1 MTVDAR
7 ARAGLFLAMQYPV
20 EVPGVSVSNFLRT
33 AVTATRG
40 EAPKLRNFV
49 KELNGAMSGLAID
62 PKFAERSLNEGF
74 SGGEKKRHEIL
85 QLELL
90 DPKIAVL
97 DETDSGLDVD
107 ALKVVSEGINR
118 FRAKPGRGVL
128 LITHYTRILRYISP
142 TSCTSSS
149 AAGSSKRA
157 APSWP
162 TCWRTRATSGSRE
175 RAHRHE
181 RASER
186 RRGPSPSTVPFD
198 VEAIR
203 KDFPILSR
211 TVRNGKPLVYL
222 DSGATSQHP
231 TVVLDAER
239 EYYERHNAAAH
250 RGTHLLGQEA
260 TEIYEGARAKVA
272 AFLGAATP
280 DEVVF
285 TKSATEGINLV
296 AFGLAW
302 SLRPGDE
309 IVISEIEHH
318 ANLVPWQQLALRTGA
333 TLKWFRELPDGRLD
347 VDPSL
352 VTERTK
358 VVAVTGQSNVTGVIP
373 PLREIGELAHSVG
386 ALFLVDGAQLV
397 PHHPVDVA
405 AIGADFLAFSGHKML
420 GPLGLGVLYGKY
432 AALDALPPF
441 LTGGSMIEVVRMEET
456 TFLPPPAKFEPRRP
470 RGLAGRRPRRG
481 DGLPDRARHG
491 QRGRARGGADRARA
505 RGPRRDR
512 RRAHPRPADHG
523 EPRRHGRV
531 RGRGRARARRR
542 PGARRARHR
551 DQDRPPLRVAAAP
564 HARLPGVQPGVSFYL
579 YNTHAEVDALADG
592 IRYAKKFFRA

>member
-1 MTVDAR
+1 MSD
-7 ARAGLFLAMQYPV
+7 LLS
-20 EVPGVSVSNFLRT
+20 GVASQD
-33 AVTATRG
+33 
-40 EAPKLRNFV
+40 EA
-49 KELNGAMSGLAID
+49 
-62 PKFAERSLNEGF
+62 
-74 SGGEKKRHEIL
+74 
-85 QLELL
+85 
-90 DPKIAVL
+90 
-97 DETDSGLDVD
+97 
-107 ALKVVSEGINR
+107 
-118 FRAKPGRGVL
+118 
-128 LITHYTRILRYISP
+128 
-142 TSCTSSS
+142 
-149 AAGSSKRA
+149 
-157 APSWP
+157 
-162 TCWRTRATSGSRE
+162 
-175 RAHRHE
+175 
-181 RASER
+181 
-186 RRGPSPSTVPFD
+186 VPFD

-272 AFLGAATP
+272 AFLGARP

-296 AFGLAW
+296 SFGLGSGGPAAM

-309 IVISEIEHH
+309 ILISEIEHH

-352 VTERTK
+352 VTSRTK

-405 AIGADFLAFSGHKML
+405 SIGADFLAFSGHKML
-420 GPLGLGVLYGKY
+420 GPLGLGVLYGRY

-456 TFLPPPAKFEPRRP
+456 TFLPPPAKFEPGVP
-470 RGLAGRRPRRG
+470 AVSLAAGLGAAVDYLTALGMDNVAAHEESLTAHALAALG
-481 DGLPDRARHG
+481 EIDGVRILGPLTTEN
-491 QRGRARGGADRARA
+491 RGGTVAFEVEGVHAHDVGQVLDELGIAIRTGHHCAWPLHRTLGCQASNRA
-505 RGPRRDR
+505 
-512 RRAHPRPADHG
+512 
-523 EPRRHGRV
+523 
-531 RGRGRARARRR
+531 
-542 PGARRARHR
+542 
-551 DQDRPPLRVAAAP
+551 
-564 HARLPGVQPGVSFYL
+564 SFYL